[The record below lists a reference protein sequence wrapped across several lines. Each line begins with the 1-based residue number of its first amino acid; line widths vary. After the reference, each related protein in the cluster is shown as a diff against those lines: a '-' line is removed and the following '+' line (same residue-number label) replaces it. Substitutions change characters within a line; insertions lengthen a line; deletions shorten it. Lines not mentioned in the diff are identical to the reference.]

1 MFLVRKLKKIIKL
14 FKEPQ
19 GAIYHSLACG
29 YAILMYILGIAGLF
43 QTNWLINF
51 LSTISL
57 AHGMTIAAYMIH
69 ESGHNT
75 IFRSNENNAKLGK
88 FLTWICGAC
97 YGTFE
102 DIRYKHFRHHVDN
115 DDVAWF
121 DHTNYFRRHPVFTK
135 LVEILEWFYI
145 PAHDLLMHFIM
156 VFTSFIISQRRYQRG
171 HNLAAILI
179 RGFIFLAVLYF
190 NTKAAILYATA
201 YMIMIQILRF
211 MDSLQHDYGYHLTL
225 FSKEDAPLKGNSE
238 YEQAH
243 TFSNPHTLKYD
254 CLNWFT
260 LNFGFHNAHH
270 ARPIVPWYR
279 LPALHRELY
288 GDSLDLVIPLLAQL
302 KMFHNFRVERVV
314 FGEAREDSTV
324 DTNDAESNFLL
335 AAQQAQVSG
344 GNAASFL
351 TSF

>member
-1 MFLVRKLKKIIKL
+1 MKNILSL

-19 GAIYHSLACG
+19 GVIYHGLALG
-29 YAILMYILGIAGLF
+29 YASLMYLFGIAGLF
-43 QTNWLINF
+43 QSSWAVNII
-51 LSTISL
+51 STICL
-57 AHGMTIAAYMIH
+57 AHGMTIAAYLIH
-69 ESGHNT
+69 DSGHNT
-75 IFRSNENNAKLGK
+75 IFRSNKANAKLGK
-88 FLTWICGAC
+88 YLTWICGAC

-121 DHTNYFRRHPVFTK
+121 DHTNFFRQHPIFTK
-135 LVEILEWFYI
+135 IVEVLEWFYI

-156 VFTSFIISQRRYQRG
+156 VFTSFIIPQRRDQRMR
-171 HNLAAILI
+171 NLTVILI
-179 RGFIFLAVLYF
+179 RGGIFFSVLYLYP
-190 NTKAAILYATA
+190 KAAILYAIA
-201 YMIMIQILRF
+201 YMIMMQILRL

-225 FSKEDAPLKGNSE
+225 FSKEAAPLKGNFE

-254 CLNWFT
+254 WPNWFT

-270 ARPIVPWYR
+270 ARPIVPWYK

-288 GDSLDLVIPLLAQL
+288 GNSPDLVIPLSAQL
-302 KMFHNFRVERVV
+302 IMFHKYRVERVNI
-314 FGEAREDSTV
+314 GKARDDSSDETIQ
-324 DTNDAESNFLL
+324 DPSDFLL
-335 AAQQAQVSG
+335 AAQQAEVSG

-351 TSF
+351 TAF

>member
-1 MFLVRKLKKIIKL
+1 MKQLIKS
-14 FKEPQ
+14 FKEPR
-19 GAIYHSLACG
+19 GFIYHGLACV
-29 YAILMYILGIAGLF
+29 YVAMMYVLGITGLF
-43 QTNWLINF
+43 QSNWTINF
-51 LSTISL
+51 VATVCL
-57 AHGMTIAAYMIH
+57 AHSMTIAAYLIH
-69 ESGHNT
+69 DCGHNT
-75 IFRSNENNAKLGK
+75 IFRTNEANAKLGK

-115 DDVAWF
+115 DDVVWF
-121 DHTNYFRRHPVFTK
+121 DYMNFFRRHPLFTK
-135 LVEILEWFYI
+135 VVEALEWLYI

-156 VFTSFIISQRRYQRG
+156 VFTSFLIPQRRQQRR
-171 HNLAAILI
+171 HNLTAIVI
-179 RGFIFLAVLYF
+179 RGGIFFSVLYLYP
-190 NTKAAILYATA
+190 KAAVLYATA
-201 YMIMIQILRF
+201 YMIMIHILRF

-243 TFSNPHTLKYD
+243 TFSNPQSLKYEW
-254 CLNWFT
+254 LNWFT

-288 GDSLDLVIPLLAQL
+288 GDSPDAVIPLLAQL
-302 KMFHNFRVERVV
+302 KIFHKYRVERVV
-314 FGEAREDSTV
+314 YGEAREEDSV
-324 DTNDAESNFLL
+324 INIESNKNNFLN
-335 AAQQAQVSG
+335 AARQAQVSG

-351 TSF
+351 TAF

>member
-1 MFLVRKLKKIIKL
+1 MKQILQL

-19 GAIYHSLACG
+19 GVIYHGFAIC
-29 YAILMYILGIAGLF
+29 YALMMYLFGIAGLF
-43 QTNWLINF
+43 HSDFLVNF
-51 LSTISL
+51 ISTACL
-57 AHGMTIAAYMIH
+57 AHGMTIAAYLIH

-75 IFRSNENNAKLGK
+75 IFRTNSANANLGR
-88 FLTWICGAC
+88 FLSWLCGAS

-121 DHTNYFRRHPVFTK
+121 DHTGFFRQHPVICK
-135 LVEILEWFYI
+135 LVKILEWFYI
-145 PAHDLLMHFIM
+145 PAHDLLMHGIM
-156 VFTSFIISQRRYQRG
+156 VFTSFIIPQRRDQRTR
-171 HNLAAILI
+171 NVSVILI
-179 RGFIFLAVLYF
+179 RGGLFFTILFV
-190 NTKAAILYATA
+190 NPKVAILYAIA

-211 MDSLQHDYGYHLTL
+211 MDSFQHDYGYHLTL
-225 FSKEDAPLKGNSE
+225 FSKEPAPLKGDYE

-243 TFSNPHTLKYD
+243 TFSNPHTLKRD
-254 CLNWFT
+254 WPNWFT

-270 ARPIVPWYR
+270 ARPIVPWYK
-279 LPALHRELY
+279 LPELHRELY
-288 GDSLDLVIPLLAQL
+288 GSSPELVIPLSAQL
-302 KMFHNFRVERVV
+302 QMFHKYRVQRVTV
-314 FGEAREDSTV
+314 GEANNAASDKARPNYD
-324 DTNDAESNFLL
+324 NFLL